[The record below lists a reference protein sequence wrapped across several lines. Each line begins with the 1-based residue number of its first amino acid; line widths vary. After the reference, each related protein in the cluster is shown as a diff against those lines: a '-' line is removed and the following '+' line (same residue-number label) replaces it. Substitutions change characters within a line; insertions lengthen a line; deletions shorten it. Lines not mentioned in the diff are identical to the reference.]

1 MNTAPALT
9 APAGTGTPAVTH
21 APAADS
27 PANTLARTGG
37 SARTDART
45 TPSPANSATRPG
57 SSADP
62 DISIV
67 RRHAN
72 VPAVTGTSTS
82 PAAADAG
89 AGAGRQPLFAPYTS
103 LGAYTRAV
111 AGGRGPLPVF
121 TGPRTD
127 LLDGIALA
135 EEVYSGLRTPE
146 PCDTGV
152 VAGGPLPAAL
162 NALIRPLARH
172 WVDTPDD
179 LPDTGSVLLV
189 GEYAHLRADAVQHV
203 LDTAHATGRPLSLL
217 TGRDIHSLSWTAA
230 KQYARVTADAPV
242 GVLSELD
249 TAAPA
254 PQADVW
260 LGADDVHRLD
270 VQQIALGRVWRRV
283 LFHGNGKDD
292 QLNLGRFTLCG
303 ASPAQAAPGMPGP
316 RCAYGLGCTKPQ
328 DKLIPA
334 RGIRTAELV
343 LANCFSGALAGHAM
357 YDPKYLI
364 LLDALDGPAQT
375 VLATLTACDG
385 QRPENLAWLTATA
398 GNAALAMNRQLRDI
412 NPYPAFVQTGLRSSG
427 LDPSHPHPHSPTSTG
442 TGTGTGA
449 FEASGATPSSA
460 SAGSPDFPDF
470 PNSPDASAFPA
481 PAGAA
486 DTPGPAAAAGGARE
500 GAPGA
505 DAHRDGAGTGDGEGD
520 PAAPY
525 PPLHRLGARL
535 SGLLDSGLLDPDYP
549 LRPRL
554 RALADTVLRDAVRT
568 VARSAPDAGP
578 ALAAIAAETKSLDL
592 ALAHRFAKHHDDPAL
607 AFPTY
612 FGERSTAAA
621 PVALDTP
628 CACGRPLRSYRR
640 HGRVPAIADTVQTVC
655 ARCGDV
661 ANAHAG
667 AVALHV
673 KAPAE
678 AAAGSSL
685 HVVVEAV
692 APRDG
697 TLNLGIVLPLYLD
710 ARVGPVL
717 RRVDAVAGRRAHA
730 EFTLDLAPQAT
741 PQAYYFSPFA
751 VQDLGVSVSRVH
763 FTVLPRP

>member
-1 MNTAPALT
+1 MNTAPVLTAPVLT
-9 APAGTGTPAVTH
+9 APARPGTSAAVP
-21 APAADS
+21 APAGPR
-27 PANTLARTGG
+27 PANTLTLTGRSAPANAPAAPGPAG
-37 SARTDART
+37 SAAPGGTSDAVT
-45 TPSPANSATRPG
+45 TPAPAYAG
-57 SSADP
+57 
-62 DISIV
+62 
-67 RRHAN
+67 
-72 VPAVTGTSTS
+72 TGQ
-82 PAAADAG
+82 G
-89 AGAGRQPLFAPYTS
+89 PLFAAYTS
-103 LGAYTRAV
+103 LDDYTRAV
-111 AGGRGPLPVF
+111 ARGRGPLPVF

-135 EEVYSGLRTPE
+135 EDVYSGLRTPE

-152 VAGGPLPAAL
+152 LAGGPLPAAL

-172 WVDTPDD
+172 WVSSPDD
-179 LPDTGSVLLV
+179 LPATGSVLLV

-203 LDTAHATGRPLSLL
+203 LDAAHATGRPLSLL
-217 TGRDIHSLSWTAA
+217 TGRDLHSLSWTAA
-230 KQYARVTADAPV
+230 KQYARVVPHAPV

-303 ASPAQAAPGMPGP
+303 ASPAAPAPGMPGP

-375 VLATLTACDG
+375 VIATLTACDG
-385 QRPENLAWLTATA
+385 QRPENLAWLTAA
-398 GNAALAMNRQLRDI
+398 GAAGSAALAMNHRLHDI
-412 NPYPAFVQTGLRSSG
+412 NPYPAFVQTGLQSSA
-427 LDPSHPHPHSPTSTG
+427 LDPARPHSPTDTGTSTG
-442 TGTGTGA
+442 TAAGTRTA
-449 FEASGATPSSA
+449 TAADRAREA
-460 SAGSPDFPDF
+460 
-470 PNSPDASAFPA
+470 SPDAP
-481 PAGAA
+481 A
-486 DTPGPAAAAGGARE
+486 DT
-500 GAPGA
+500 
-505 DAHRDGAGTGDGEGD
+505 AGTGSEPGT
-520 PAAPY
+520 AAPH

-535 SGLLDSGLLDPDYP
+535 SGLLDSGLLGPDYP

-578 ALAAIAAETKSLDL
+578 ALAAIAAETRSLDL

-612 FGERSTAAA
+612 FGERSTAGT
-621 PVALDTP
+621 PRPLDAP
-628 CACGRPLRSYRR
+628 CACGRPLRSYHRQ
-640 HGRVPAIADTVQTVC
+640 GRVPAIADTVQTVC

-661 ANAHAG
+661 ANAHTD

-678 AAAGSSL
+678 AAAGSTL

-741 PQAYYFSPFA
+741 PQAYYFCPFA
-751 VQDLGVSVSRVH
+751 VQDLGMSVSRVH
-763 FTVLPRP
+763 FTVLPRR

>member
-1 MNTAPALT
+1 MNALSTPTAP
-9 APAGTGTPAVTH
+9 PPV
-21 APAADS
+21 
-27 PANTLARTGG
+27 RT
-37 SARTDART
+37 S
-45 TPSPANSATRPG
+45 
-57 SSADP
+57 
-62 DISIV
+62 
-67 RRHAN
+67 
-72 VPAVTGTSTS
+72 
-82 PAAADAG
+82 AAAGAG
-89 AGAGRQPLFAPYTS
+89 PGAGRQPLFAPYTS
-103 LGAYTRAV
+103 LGDYTRAV

-162 NALIRPLARH
+162 TALIRPLARH
-172 WVDTPDD
+172 WVDDPHD

-189 GEYAHLRADAVQHV
+189 GAYAHLRADAVQHT
-203 LDTAHATGRPLSLL
+203 LDAAHATGRPLSLL
-217 TGRDIHSLSWTAA
+217 TGRDVHSLSWMAA
-230 KQYARVTADAPV
+230 KQYARVSADAPV

-249 TAAPA
+249 AAAPA

-260 LGADDVHRLD
+260 LGAADVHRLD
-270 VQQIALGRVWRRV
+270 VRRIALGQVWRRV

-292 QLNLGRFTLCG
+292 QLNLGQFTLCG
-303 ASPAQAAPGMPGP
+303 ASPAAAAPGMPGP

-334 RGIRTAELV
+334 RGIRAAELV

-364 LLDALDGPAQT
+364 LLNALDGPAQT
-375 VLATLTACDG
+375 VVATLTACDG

-398 GNAALAMNRQLRDI
+398 DAGSAAVAMNRQLRDI
-412 NPYPAFVQTGLRSSG
+412 NPYPAFVQAGLQSSG
-427 LDPSHPHPHSPTSTG
+427 LGPSHPHSPADPHTHTH
-442 TGTGTGA
+442 THTADA
-449 FEASGATPSSA
+449 FESS
-460 SAGSPDFPDF
+460 GSPRTLDSPGPKAPYDSHGSDGFPD
-470 PNSPDASAFPA
+470 
-481 PAGAA
+481 
-486 DTPGPAAAAGGARE
+486 PGG
-500 GAPGA
+500 
-505 DAHRDGAGTGDGEGD
+505 
-520 PAAPY
+520 PY

-535 SGLLDSGLLDPDYP
+535 SGLLDSGLLGPDYP

-568 VARSAPDAGP
+568 VARSAPEAGP

-592 ALAHRFAKHHDDPAL
+592 ALAHRFAKHHDDPVL

-621 PVALDTP
+621 PVALDAP

-661 ANAHAG
+661 ANAHTG
-667 AVALHV
+667 AVALRV

-678 AAAGSSL
+678 TAAGSTL

-717 RRVDAVAGRRAHA
+717 RRVDAVAGRRVHA
-730 EFTLDLAPQAT
+730 EFTLDLAPRAT
-741 PQAYYFSPFA
+741 PQAYYFCPFA

>member
-9 APAGTGTPAVTH
+9 APARPGTSAAVPAPAGPRPANTPALTGRSAPAN
-21 APAADS
+21 APAAPG
-27 PANTLARTGG
+27 PAASAAPGG
-37 SARTDART
+37 TSDTVT
-45 TPSPANSATRPG
+45 TPAPAYAGTAAG
-57 SSADP
+57 
-62 DISIV
+62 
-67 RRHAN
+67 
-72 VPAVTGTSTS
+72 TGQ
-82 PAAADAG
+82 G
-89 AGAGRQPLFAPYTS
+89 PLFAAYTS
-103 LGAYTRAV
+103 LDDYTRAV
-111 AGGRGPLPVF
+111 ARGRGPLPVF

-135 EEVYSGLRTPE
+135 EDVYSGLRTPE

-152 VAGGPLPAAL
+152 LAGGPLPAAL
-162 NALIRPLARH
+162 NALIRPLARQ
-172 WVDTPDD
+172 WVSSPDD
-179 LPDTGSVLLV
+179 LPATGSVLLV

-203 LDTAHATGRPLSLL
+203 LDAAHATGRPLSLL
-217 TGRDIHSLSWTAA
+217 TGRDLHSLSWTAA
-230 KQYARVTADAPV
+230 KQYARVVPHAPV

-303 ASPAQAAPGMPGP
+303 ASPAAPAPGMPGP

-375 VLATLTACDG
+375 VIATLTACDG
-385 QRPENLAWLTATA
+385 QRPENLAWLTAA
-398 GNAALAMNRQLRDI
+398 GAAGSAALAMNHRLQDI
-412 NPYPAFVQTGLRSSG
+412 NPYPAFVQTGLQSSA
-427 LDPSHPHPHSPTSTG
+427 LDPARPHSPADTG
-442 TGTGTGA
+442 TGTGTAAGTRA
-449 FEASGATPSSA
+449 ATAADRAREASPDTP
-460 SAGSPDFPDF
+460 
-470 PNSPDASAFPA
+470 
-481 PAGAA
+481 A
-486 DTPGPAAAAGGARE
+486 DTAGGGSE
-500 GAPGA
+500 TGSEPG
-505 DAHRDGAGTGDGEGD
+505 T
-520 PAAPY
+520 AAPH

-535 SGLLDSGLLDPDYP
+535 SGLLDSGLLGPDYP

-578 ALAAIAAETKSLDL
+578 ALAAIAAETRSLDL

-612 FGERSTAAA
+612 FGERSTAGTPRA
-621 PVALDTP
+621 VDTP

-640 HGRVPAIADTVQTVC
+640 QGRVPAIADTVQTVC
-655 ARCGDV
+655 ARCGNV
-661 ANAHAG
+661 ANAHTD

-678 AAAGSSL
+678 AAAGSTL

-741 PQAYYFSPFA
+741 PQAYYFCPFA
-751 VQDLGVSVSRVH
+751 VQDLGMSVSRVH
-763 FTVLPRP
+763 FTVLPRR

>member
-1 MNTAPALT
+1 MNALSTPTAPPATRTPAATNTPPAVRTSAARTAPAVT
-9 APAGTGTPAVTH
+9 IPANTPPAVPTSAAAGTGP
-21 APAADS
+21 
-27 PANTLARTGG
+27 
-37 SARTDART
+37 
-45 TPSPANSATRPG
+45 
-57 SSADP
+57 
-62 DISIV
+62 
-67 RRHAN
+67 
-72 VPAVTGTSTS
+72 
-82 PAAADAG
+82 G
-89 AGAGRQPLFAPYTS
+89 AGQQPLFAPYTS
-103 LGAYTRAV
+103 LGDYTRAV

-172 WVDTPDD
+172 WVDDPHD

-189 GEYAHLRADAVQHV
+189 GVYADLRADAVQHT
-203 LDTAHATGRPLSLL
+203 LDAAHATGRPLSLL
-217 TGRDIHSLSWTAA
+217 TGRDVHSLSWMAA
-230 KQYARVTADAPV
+230 KQYARVTPDAPV

-260 LGADDVHRLD
+260 LGAADVHRLD
-270 VQQIALGRVWRRV
+270 VRQIALGQVWRRV

-292 QLNLGRFTLCG
+292 QLNLGQFTLCG
-303 ASPAQAAPGMPGP
+303 ASPAAAAPGMPGP

-334 RGIRTAELV
+334 RGIRAAELV

-364 LLDALDGPAQT
+364 LLNALDGPAQT
-375 VLATLTACDG
+375 VVATLTACDG

-398 GNAALAMNRQLRDI
+398 DAGSAAVAMNRQLHDI
-412 NPYPAFVQTGLRSSG
+412 NPYPAFVQAGLQSSG
-427 LDPSHPHPHSPTSTG
+427 LGPSHPHSPADTHTR
-442 TGTGTGA
+442 TADA
-449 FEASGATPSSA
+449 FESSVPLN
-460 SAGSPDFPDF
+460 SL
-470 PNSPDASAFPA
+470 NSPGSS
-481 PAGAA
+481 GSSGISGLSG
-486 DTPGPAAAAGGARE
+486 PGTAGGARE
-500 GAPGA
+500 GSADPHEDVPG
-505 DAHRDGAGTGDGEGD
+505 DGTGNGEEGA
-520 PAAPY
+520 AAPY

-535 SGLLDSGLLDPDYP
+535 SGLLDSGLLGPDYP

-592 ALAHRFAKHHDDPAL
+592 ALAHRFAKHHDDPVL

-612 FGERSTAAA
+612 FGERSTAGT

-661 ANAHAG
+661 ANAHTG
-667 AVALHV
+667 AVELRV

-678 AAAGSSL
+678 AAAGSTL

-730 EFTLDLAPQAT
+730 EFTLDLAPRAT
-741 PQAYYFSPFA
+741 PQAYYFCPFA

>member
-1 MNTAPALT
+1 MNAVSTPT
-9 APAGTGTPAVTH
+9 APAGMSTSAAVNTPAVT
-21 APAADS
+21 S
-27 PANTLARTGG
+27 PANTPAATRT
-37 SARTDART
+37 
-45 TPSPANSATRPG
+45 SATANTPAATRT
-57 SSADP
+57 SASAD
-62 DISIV
+62 
-67 RRHAN
+67 
-72 VPAVTGTSTS
+72 TGPGT
-82 PAAADAG
+82 
-89 AGAGRQPLFAPYTS
+89 GRPPLFAPYTS
-103 LGAYTRAV
+103 LGDYTRAV

-172 WVDTPDD
+172 WVDDPHD

-189 GEYAHLRADAVQHV
+189 GTYAHLRADAVQHT
-203 LDTAHATGRPLSLL
+203 LDAAHAAGRPLSLL
-217 TGRDIHSLSWTAA
+217 TGRDVHSLSWMAA
-230 KQYARVTADAPV
+230 KQYARVTANAPV

-260 LGADDVHRLD
+260 LGAGDVHRLD

-292 QLNLGRFTLCG
+292 QLNLGQFTLCG
-303 ASPAQAAPGMPGP
+303 ASPAAAAPAGPGP

-334 RGIRTAELV
+334 RGIRAAELV

-364 LLDALDGPAQT
+364 LLNALDGPAQT
-375 VLATLTACDG
+375 VVATLTACDG
-385 QRPENLAWLTATA
+385 QRPENLAWLTATTAA
-398 GNAALAMNRQLRDI
+398 GSAALAMNRQLRDI
-412 NPYPAFVQTGLRSSG
+412 NPYPAFVQAGLQSSG
-427 LDPSHPHPHSPTSTG
+427 LEPSHPHPHSPAGTDAFGPSGSPSPLNSTG
-442 TGTGTGA
+442 STGS
-449 FEASGATPSSA
+449 SGFAEPS
-460 SAGSPDFPDF
+460 GPD
-470 PNSPDASAFPA
+470 PA
-481 PAGAA
+481 VSA
-486 DTPGPAAAAGGARE
+486 DTAGGAR
-500 GAPGA
+500 
-505 DAHRDGAGTGDGEGD
+505 DGAVDTHADTHADGTGSGEEG

-535 SGLLDSGLLDPDYP
+535 SGLLDSGLLGPDYP

-661 ANAHAG
+661 ANAHTG
-667 AVALHV
+667 AVELHV

-678 AAAGSSL
+678 AAAGSTL

-717 RRVDAVAGRRAHA
+717 RRVEAVAGQRAHA
-730 EFTLDLAPQAT
+730 EFTLDLAPRAT
-741 PQAYYFSPFA
+741 PQAYYFCPFA
-751 VQDLGVSVSRVH
+751 VQDLGMSVSRVH

>member
-1 MNTAPALT
+1 MNAVSTPT
-9 APAGTGTPAVTH
+9 APAGTRTSAAVNTPAVTSPAH
-21 APAADS
+21 TPAA
-27 PANTLARTGG
+27 
-37 SARTDART
+37 
-45 TPSPANSATRPG
+45 
-57 SSADP
+57 
-62 DISIV
+62 
-67 RRHAN
+67 
-72 VPAVTGTSTS
+72 TSTS
-82 PAAADAG
+82 AAVNAADTVAG
-89 AGAGRQPLFAPYTS
+89 TGRPPLFAPYTS
-103 LGAYTRAV
+103 LGDYTRAV

-172 WVDTPDD
+172 WVDDPHD

-189 GEYAHLRADAVQHV
+189 GEYAHLRADAVQHT
-203 LDTAHATGRPLSLL
+203 LDAAHATGRPLSLL
-217 TGRDIHSLSWTAA
+217 TGRDVHSLSWMAA
-230 KQYARVTADAPV
+230 KQYARVTANAPV

-292 QLNLGRFTLCG
+292 QLNLGQFTLCG
-303 ASPAQAAPGMPGP
+303 ASPAAAAPARPGP

-334 RGIRTAELV
+334 RGIRAAELV
-343 LANCFSGALAGHAM
+343 LANCFSGALAGHTM

-364 LLDALDGPAQT
+364 LLNALDGPAQT
-375 VLATLTACDG
+375 VVATLTACDG
-385 QRPENLAWLTATA
+385 QRPENLAWLTATTAA
-398 GNAALAMNRQLRDI
+398 GSAALAMNRQLRDI
-412 NPYPAFVQTGLRSSG
+412 NPYPAFVQAGLQSSG
-427 LDPSHPHPHSPTSTG
+427 LEPSHPHPRSPAGTDAFGPSGSPSPLNSADSTG
-442 TGTGTGA
+442 S
-449 FEASGATPSSA
+449 SG
-460 SAGSPDFPDF
+460 F
-470 PNSPDASAFPA
+470 
-481 PAGAA
+481 
-486 DTPGPAAAAGGARE
+486 PGPSGPDPADPAGGAR
-500 GAPGA
+500 
-505 DAHRDGAGTGDGEGD
+505 DGAVDTNADGTGSREGG

-535 SGLLDSGLLDPDYP
+535 SGLLDSGLLGPDYP

-661 ANAHAG
+661 ANAHTG
-667 AVALHV
+667 AVELHV

-678 AAAGSSL
+678 AAAGSTL

-717 RRVDAVAGRRAHA
+717 RRVEAVAGQRAHA
-730 EFTLDLAPQAT
+730 EFTLDLAPRAT
-741 PQAYYFSPFA
+741 PQAYYFCPFA
-751 VQDLGVSVSRVH
+751 VQDLGMSVSRVH

>member
-1 MNTAPALT
+1 MNALSAPTAPPATRTSAALT
-9 APAGTGTPAVTH
+9 APAVLR
-21 APAADS
+21 
-27 PANTLARTGG
+27 PANT
-37 SARTDART
+37 
-45 TPSPANSATRPG
+45 
-57 SSADP
+57 
-62 DISIV
+62 
-67 RRHAN
+67 
-72 VPAVTGTSTS
+72 
-82 PAAADAG
+82 PAAVRTSAAAGTGPG
-89 AGAGRQPLFAPYTS
+89 AGKGPLFAPYTS
-103 LGAYTRAV
+103 LGDYTRAV

-172 WVDTPDD
+172 WVEDPHD
-179 LPDTGSVLLV
+179 LPDTGSVLLA
-189 GEYAHLRADAVQHV
+189 GTYAHLRADAVRHT
-203 LDTAHATGRPLSLL
+203 LDAAHATGRPLSLL
-217 TGRDIHSLSWTAA
+217 TGRDLHSLSWMAA
-230 KQYARVTADAPV
+230 KQYARVSADAPV

-260 LGADDVHRLD
+260 LGAADVHRLD
-270 VQQIALGRVWRRV
+270 VRQITLGQVWRRV

-292 QLNLGRFTLCG
+292 QLNLGQFTLCG
-303 ASPAQAAPGMPGP
+303 ASPAPAAPGMPGP

-334 RGIRTAELV
+334 RGIRAAELV

-364 LLDALDGPAQT
+364 LLNALDGPAQT
-375 VLATLTACDG
+375 VVATLTACDG
-385 QRPENLAWLTATA
+385 QRPENLAWLTATTAA
-398 GNAALAMNRQLRDI
+398 GSAATAMNRQLRDI
-412 NPYPAFVQTGLRSSG
+412 NPYPAFVQAGLQSSG
-427 LDPSHPHPHSPTSTG
+427 LGPSHPHPHSPADADADAG
-442 TGTGTGA
+442 TRTADTLTAGA
-449 FEASGATPSSA
+449 FESS
-460 SAGSPDFPDF
+460 GSPHSPDSPDPDGPYDSGGFPD
-470 PNSPDASAFPA
+470 
-481 PAGAA
+481 
-486 DTPGPAAAAGGARE
+486 PGG
-500 GAPGA
+500 
-505 DAHRDGAGTGDGEGD
+505 
-520 PAAPY
+520 PY

-535 SGLLDSGLLDPDYP
+535 SGLLDSGLLGPDYP

-612 FGERSTAAA
+612 FGERSTAEA

-661 ANAHAG
+661 ANAHTG
-667 AVALHV
+667 AVELRV

-678 AAAGSSL
+678 AAAGSTL

-717 RRVDAVAGRRAHA
+717 RRVDAVTGRRARA
-730 EFTLDLAPQAT
+730 EFTLALAPRAT

>member
-1 MNTAPALT
+1 M
-9 APAGTGTPAVTH
+9 
-21 APAADS
+21 
-27 PANTLARTGG
+27 
-37 SARTDART
+37 
-45 TPSPANSATRPG
+45 
-57 SSADP
+57 
-62 DISIV
+62 
-67 RRHAN
+67 
-72 VPAVTGTSTS
+72 
-82 PAAADAG
+82 
-89 AGAGRQPLFAPYTS
+89 
-103 LGAYTRAV
+103 
-111 AGGRGPLPVF
+111 
-121 TGPRTD
+121 
-127 LLDGIALA
+127 
-135 EEVYSGLRTPE
+135 
-146 PCDTGV
+146 
-152 VAGGPLPAAL
+152 
-162 NALIRPLARH
+162 
-172 WVDTPDD
+172 
-179 LPDTGSVLLV
+179 
-189 GEYAHLRADAVQHV
+189 
-203 LDTAHATGRPLSLL
+203 
-217 TGRDIHSLSWTAA
+217 AA
-230 KQYARVTADAPV
+230 KQYARVSADAPV

-260 LGADDVHRLD
+260 LGAADVHRLD
-270 VQQIALGRVWRRV
+270 VRQIALGQVWRRV

-292 QLNLGRFTLCG
+292 QLNLGQFTLCG
-303 ASPAQAAPGMPGP
+303 ASPAAAAPGMPGP

-334 RGIRTAELV
+334 RGIRAAELV

-375 VLATLTACDG
+375 VVATLTACDG
-385 QRPENLAWLTATA
+385 QRPENLAWLTATTDA
-398 GNAALAMNRQLRDI
+398 GSAAVAMNRQLRDI
-412 NPYPAFVQTGLRSSG
+412 NPYPAFVQAGLQSSG
-427 LDPSHPHPHSPTSTG
+427 LGPSHPHSPDDTHTAD
-442 TGTGTGA
+442 A
-449 FEASGATPSSA
+449 FESS
-460 SAGSPDFPDF
+460 GSPRSLNSPSPDSSYGSDGFPD
-470 PNSPDASAFPA
+470 
-481 PAGAA
+481 
-486 DTPGPAAAAGGARE
+486 PGG
-500 GAPGA
+500 
-505 DAHRDGAGTGDGEGD
+505 
-520 PAAPY
+520 PY

-535 SGLLDSGLLDPDYP
+535 SGLLDSGLLGPDYP

-554 RALADTVLRDAVRT
+554 RALADSVLRDAVRT

-592 ALAHRFAKHHDDPAL
+592 ALAHRFAKHHDDPVL

-612 FGERSTAAA
+612 FGERSTATA

-628 CACGRPLRSYRR
+628 CACGWPLRSYRR

-661 ANAHAG
+661 ANAHTG
-667 AVALHV
+667 AVELRV

-678 AAAGSSL
+678 AAAGSTL

-717 RRVDAVAGRRAHA
+717 RRVDAAAGRRAHA
-730 EFTLDLAPQAT
+730 EFTLDLTPRVT
-741 PQAYYFSPFA
+741 PQAYYFCPFA

>member
-9 APAGTGTPAVTH
+9 APALT
-21 APAADS
+21 APARPGTSAAVPAPAGPR
-27 PANTLARTGG
+27 PANTLTLNGRSAPANTPAATGPAG
-37 SARTDART
+37 PAAPGGTSDTVT
-45 TPSPANSATRPG
+45 TPAPAYAGTAAG
-57 SSADP
+57 
-62 DISIV
+62 
-67 RRHAN
+67 
-72 VPAVTGTSTS
+72 TGQ
-82 PAAADAG
+82 G
-89 AGAGRQPLFAPYTS
+89 PLFAAYTS
-103 LGAYTRAV
+103 LDDYTRAV
-111 AGGRGPLPVF
+111 ARGRGPLPVF

-135 EEVYSGLRTPE
+135 EDVYSGLRTPE

-152 VAGGPLPAAL
+152 LAGGPLPAAL
-162 NALIRPLARH
+162 NALIRPLARQ
-172 WVDTPDD
+172 WVSSPDD
-179 LPDTGSVLLV
+179 LPATGSVLLV

-203 LDTAHATGRPLSLL
+203 LDAAHATGRPLSLL
-217 TGRDIHSLSWTAA
+217 TGRDLHSLSWTAA
-230 KQYARVTADAPV
+230 KQYARVVPHAPV

-303 ASPAQAAPGMPGP
+303 ASPAAPAPGMPGP

-375 VLATLTACDG
+375 VIATLTACDG
-385 QRPENLAWLTATA
+385 QRPENLAWLTAA
-398 GNAALAMNRQLRDI
+398 GAAGSAALAMNHRLQDI
-412 NPYPAFVQTGLRSSG
+412 NPYPAFVQTGLQSSA
-427 LDPSHPHPHSPTSTG
+427 LDPARPHSPADTSTD
-442 TGTGTGA
+442 TGTRTATAAGRA
-449 FEASGATPSSA
+449 REA
-460 SAGSPDFPDF
+460 
-470 PNSPDASAFPA
+470 SPDAP
-481 PAGAA
+481 A
-486 DTPGPAAAAGGARE
+486 DTAGGGSE
-500 GAPGA
+500 TGSEPG
-505 DAHRDGAGTGDGEGD
+505 T
-520 PAAPY
+520 AAPH

-535 SGLLDSGLLDPDYP
+535 SGLLDSGLLGPDYP

-578 ALAAIAAETKSLDL
+578 ALAAIAAETRSLDL

-612 FGERSTAAA
+612 FGERSTAGT
-621 PVALDTP
+621 PRALDTP

-640 HGRVPAIADTVQTVC
+640 QGRVPAIADTVQTVC

-661 ANAHAG
+661 ANAHTG

-678 AAAGSSL
+678 AAAGSTL

-741 PQAYYFSPFA
+741 PQAYYFCPFA
-751 VQDLGVSVSRVH
+751 VQDLGMSVSRVH
-763 FTVLPRP
+763 FTVLPRR